1 MKYLVISAIAGAAAM
16 FSGAVM
22 ADQPDTLAKIKASK
36 TITIGTRESSALSFT
51 LGNGKFV
58 GFHTEMAERIA
69 EDLKKS
75 LGLPSLDVKYQPVT
89 SQNRIPLVTNGTV
102 DLECG
107 STTNTTARQ
116 KDVSFAMTTY
126 LEDTRIMVRV
136 GSGIKSIKDLNGKN
150 VGATTGTT
158 TVANLRKLERAA
170 GLEFTEHFGKDHADT
185 MLLLES
191 GRVEA
196 FVMDRSVL
204 AANRAKSKNPKAYE
218 ILDEVITI
226 EPIACMLPKGDTAF
240 QKAVNTS
247 IQRQIAD
254 GSLKVLYNK
263 WFTQPIAPT
272 NTSLDL
278 PLSAATAEA
287 WANPNDKPM
296 EAYNAK

>member
-1 MKYLVISAIAGAAAM
+1 MKYLVISAIAGAAAI
-16 FSGAVM
+16 FSGSVM
-22 ADQPDTLAKIKASK
+22 ADQPDTLTKIKETK
-36 TITIGTRESSALSFT
+36 TITLGTRESSALSYT
-51 LGNGKFV
+51 LGNGKYV
-58 GFHTEMAERIA
+58 GFHTEMGERIV
-69 EDLKKS
+69 EDLRKQ
-75 LGLPSLDVKYQPVT
+75 LNLPTLEIKYQPVT
-89 SQNRIPLVTNGTV
+89 SANRVPLVQNGTV

-126 LEDTRIMVRV
+126 MEDTRVMVRV

-158 TVANLRKLERAA
+158 TVANLRKLERTA
-170 GLEFTEHFGKDHADT
+170 GMDFKESFGKDHADT

-191 GRVEA
+191 GRVDA
-196 FVMDRSVL
+196 FAMDRSIL
-204 AANRAKSKNPKAYE
+204 AANRAKSKNPKDFV
-218 ILDEVITI
+218 ILDEVITV
-226 EPIACMLPKGDTAF
+226 EPIACMLRKDDTAF
-240 QKAVNTS
+240 QKAVNAS